1 MEILFLNRL
10 SKRNEQGHELFAQ
23 VWIGQHDGVWSAGW
37 STQHSLDE
45 STDDLWYEGSLWQ
58 ELLHVY
64 RHELALKMAEGYRPL
79 IHGVFHEQEG
89 AGAAGRGQTL
99 QKLYCYSDLFPRDD
113 VYEQLTMWRRQK
125 AAAERKAP
133 YFIATNRLLRLIS
146 VYLPHTEEELLE
158 LPGMGQ
164 GKISQYGPELLAI
177 TTQNDRTTP
186 FPLNWV
192 TETLDEE
199 VFLSWLY
206 KQKETQ
212 YKQELN
218 KFSLTK
224 TIIEGISDGL
234 TLEHIG
240 LKAGLHRR
248 EMIEAVEHLDRDGID
263 MEKLIRQELVNVSE
277 EEQTAIWSA
286 YEELGDALLKP
297 VMLRVYGEEQAA
309 ETGLDQVYER
319 LRLIR
324 IRFRHQV
331 ASDRHAG

>member
-1 MEILFLNRL
+1 MEVAFLNRL
-10 SKRNEQGHELFAQ
+10 SKRNEHGYESFAQ
-23 VWIGQHDGVWSAGW
+23 VWIGQHEGIWSAGW
-37 STQHSLDE
+37 STHQDSDE
-45 STDDLWYEGSLWQ
+45 RTDELWYEGSLWQ

-89 AGAAGRGQTL
+89 AAGRGQLL

-113 VYEQLTMWRRQK
+113 VYEQLTLWRRQK

-164 GKISQYGPELLAI
+164 VKVSQYGKELLAI
-177 TTQNDRTTP
+177 TTQNDRTTS

-192 TETLDEE
+192 TETLEE
-199 VFLSWLY
+199 EAFLSWMY
-206 KQKETQ
+206 KQKENQ
-212 YKQELN
+212 YRQELD

-234 TLEHIG
+234 SLEHIG
-240 LKAGLHRR
+240 MKAGLHRR

-263 MEKLIRQELVNVSE
+263 MEQLIRNELVNVSE
-277 EEQTAIWSA
+277 EEQAAIWTA
-286 YEELGDALLKP
+286 YEELGDTLLKP
-297 VMLRVYGEEQAA
+297 VMLQVYGEEKAA

-324 IRFRHQV
+324 INYRHRE
-331 ASDRHAG
+331 ASNRHAG

>member
-1 MEILFLNRL
+1 MEIVFLNRL
-10 SKRNEQGHELFAQ
+10 SKRNEQGYEDFAQ
-23 VWIGQHDGVWSAGW
+23 VWIGQHEGGWSAGW
-37 STQHSLDE
+37 STHHVPDE
-45 STDDLWYEGSLWQ
+45 SIDDLWYEGSLWQ

-79 IHGVFHEQEG
+79 IHGVFHEQEESS
-89 AGAAGRGQTL
+89 GRGQTL
-99 QKLYCYSDLFPRDD
+99 QKLYCYSDLFPRDE

-125 AAAERKAP
+125 AATERKAP

-164 GKISQYGPELLAI
+164 GKVSQYGTELLAI

-192 TETLDEE
+192 TETLEEE

-206 KQKETQ
+206 KQKENQ
-212 YKQELN
+212 YRQELN
-218 KFSLTK
+218 KFSLTR

-234 TLEHIG
+234 SLEHIG
-240 LKAGLHRR
+240 MKTGLHRR
-248 EMIEAVEHLDRDGID
+248 EMVEAVEHLDRDGID
-263 MEKLIRQELVNVSE
+263 MEKLIHKELVNVSE
-277 EEQTAIWSA
+277 EEQAAIWSA
-286 YEELGDALLKP
+286 YEELGDTLLKP
-297 VMLRVYGEEQAA
+297 VMLKVYGEEKAT
-309 ETGLDQVYER
+309 ETGLDQIYER

-324 IRFRHQV
+324 IRFRHQQV
-331 ASDRHAG
+331 PDRHVG